1 MSVFS
6 SFFIGFSININ
17 RVQKKPEIDK
27 YLKFKQQQQQLQ
39 QQQQKKSN
47 LSITRDFPR
56 RFEPPPHRNSGIEFK
71 NLYFST
77 ISIQFSLEIS
87 NRISIEFDEI
97 LYRYTISLS
106 TLFDLPWTRFEI
118 PFISLYFPK
127 ITFRRKLLLCPKL
140 PLHP

>member
-1 MSVFS
+1 MNNSIIKIYSKCQFFRLFS
-6 SFFIGFSININ
+6 LASASTLTEYK
-17 RVQKKPEIDK
+17 KKPEIDK

-106 TLFDLPWTRFEI
+106 TLFDLP
-118 PFISLYFPK
+118 
-127 ITFRRKLLLCPKL
+127 
-140 PLHP
+140 